1 MISFDNY
8 NVVCLAGGVG
18 GAKLAAGL
26 AAVLPPTQ
34 LTIIGNTGDDF
45 THCGLQICPDLDTVM
60 YTLAGVANNETGWG
74 RADESWQ
81 VMESVKV
88 MGGPAWFNLG
98 DLDLGIHLTRTHLL
112 QQGQT
117 LTAVTAHLCTQLG
130 VKQRLLPM
138 SNKPAPTLIETA
150 AGVMGFQE
158 WFVQQRWQPAVQ
170 HIHLPDEARATMPA
184 IQALEK
190 ADIVVIAP
198 SNPFV
203 SIDPILN
210 AYPLKQVLADMPRAV
225 VAVSPIIGGEAV
237 KGPAAQLMAQFG
249 LEVSAA
255 GVARYYNELI
265 DGFVCEAEDA
275 AAVQENELP
284 VLGTQ
289 TLMQTAGDR
298 EHLAREVLNFAVGLL
313 DSDR

>member
-1 MISFDNY
+1 MIPFDNY

-26 AAVLPPTQ
+26 AAVLAPPQ
-34 LTIIGNTGDDF
+34 LTIIGNNGDDF

-60 YTLAGVANNETGWG
+60 YTLAGAANNETGWG
-74 RADESWQ
+74 RADESWR
-81 VMESVKV
+81 VMESVKT
-88 MGGPAWFNLG
+88 MGGPVWFNLG
-98 DLDLGIHLTRTHLL
+98 DLDLGTHLTRTYML
-112 QQGQT
+112 QEGQT
-117 LTAVTAHLCTQLG
+117 LTSVTAHLCAQLG
-130 VKQRLLPM
+130 VKPRLLPM

-150 AGVMGFQE
+150 AGVMSFQE

-170 HIHLPDEARATMPA
+170 RILLPDEARATGQA

-210 AYPLKQVLADMPRAV
+210 AYPLKQVLADMPRTV
-225 VAVSPIIGGEAV
+225 VAVTPIIGGQAV

-249 LEVSAA
+249 LEVSSA
-255 GVARYYNELI
+255 GVARYYNEFI

-275 AAVQENELP
+275 AAVQEDELP

-289 TLMQTAGDR
+289 TLMQTAADR
-298 EHLAREVLNFAVGLL
+298 ERLAREVLTFAVELL
-313 DSDR
+313 NE